1 LKTGVGRAFRCPTG
15 LGVPVSHLG
24 VPVGVPVLVHRIP
37 MKRKDL
43 TAVYQCTSSFLKKPI
58 KKQYLGVPTIV
69 PP

>member
-1 LKTGVGRAFRCPTG
+1 
-15 LGVPVSHLG
+15 
-24 VPVGVPVLVHRIP
+24 

-43 TAVYQCTSSFLKKPI
+43 LAVYQCTSSFLKKPI